1 MFYLF
6 KSVAA
11 RTFRLGLM
19 GILAVGVSIGAIHLA
34 LPFADLFRSELED
47 RLAEALGMEVRVGR
61 LELGLAGLVPRL
73 RLRDAVFLDPENGC
87 PRLSLAQLRID
98 LDPVASLGALAP
110 RVASVTLVGARLVV
124 RRLPTGAI
132 VVTGLEGLT
141 GDDPAALGFFLGH
154 GRFRLVDSE
163 LSWIDEQ
170 LGAPPLQLSEVRL
183 DFENRGGGSRFLDL
197 AAVRD
202 LLTPLP
208 GFLPEALDQLAVI
221 HPGGGLHDLRFRFVH
236 RSGLPLRW
244 AVSARMEDSSLDAH
258 GHVPSVWGLTAEL
271 AATERA
277 GRLVFSGA
285 DPSLALPRLLPHPL
299 GFDAAARGWRE
310 SFSRPANG
318 VPRSGVRQGP
328 RLSPVA
334 DTQGETD
341 RLVRTCLCGR

>member
-183 DFENRGGGSRFLDL
+183 DFENRGGGADFSTWPPSGICSRRCRGFCPRRSTNSPLSIP
-197 AAVRD
+197 AGGCTTCGSVSCTVRGC
-202 LLTPLP
+202 PC
-208 GFLPEALDQLAVI
+208 
-221 HPGGGLHDLRFRFVH
+221 
-236 RSGLPLRW
+236 
-244 AVSARMEDSSLDAH
+244 
-258 GHVPSVWGLTAEL
+258 
-271 AATERA
+271 A
-277 GRLVFSGA
+277 G
-285 DPSLALPRLLPHPL
+285 P
-299 GFDAAARGWRE
+299 
-310 SFSRPANG
+310 SRPAWRIRASTPMG
-318 VPRSGVRQGP
+318 MSPASGV
-328 RLSPVA
+328 
-334 DTQGETD
+334 
-341 RLVRTCLCGR
+341 